1 MDEQEQLFG
10 RERRCPI
17 CGKIFIL
24 VDDDWAY
31 KRQRSGCGKMIYFCS
46 WSCLN
51 KYDLSRPKKVAIE
64 QREALI
70 RMLKEGK
77 GMSEIVR
84 TLGVERSKVRYWR
97 ERVLAGEANNDVK

>member
-46 WSCLN
+46 WSCLFSS
-51 KYDLSRPKKVAIE
+51 L
-64 QREALI
+64 
-70 RMLKEGK
+70 
-77 GMSEIVR
+77 
-84 TLGVERSKVRYWR
+84 
-97 ERVLAGEANNDVK
+97 